1 MRTGWVR
8 ADTRSR
14 RACSSVSKRKSSPRR
29 RRCDLRRRWPR
40 RRQPADREPPVQQPP
55 VIPGRRGLP
64 ACDHREPPVQQPPV
78 RAAVP
83 AAVRAAV
90 PAAEGAST
98 AAARLHECLSGV
110 RTATALTTAP
120 RRSRHAAPSPGGGW
134 GGWGDPRGLPARAS
148 RWPPRLRCRRSRRVN
163 ALMRP
168 TRCAGCIS
176 LRWILLSA
184 SLSAPLSAPL
194 GAPLMT
200 SLMTHLMTS
209 VSMFA
214 GGVGD
219 GGAARGMAQGGG
231 DGRHSWP
238 AASGAGVCDDWH

>member
-14 RACSSVSKRKSSPRR
+14 RACSSVSRRRSSPRR
-29 RRCDLRRRWPR
+29 RRCALRRRWPR

-55 VIPGRRGLP
+55 V
-64 ACDHREPPVQQPPV
+64 
-78 RAAVP
+78 RAAVK

-110 RTATALTTAP
+110 RTAMALTTAP
-120 RRSRHAAPSPGGGW
+120 RRSRHAAPSPG

-148 RWPPRLRCRRSRRVN
+148 RWPPRLRCRRSRMVN

-184 SLSAPLSAPL
+184 SLSAPLSV
-194 GAPLMT
+194 PLMT
-200 SLMTHLMTS
+200 SLMTS
-209 VSMFA
+209 VSIFAELFAVLA

-231 DGRHSWP
+231 DGRYSWP
-238 AASGAGVCDDWH
+238 AASGAGECDDWH

>member
-14 RACSSVSKRKSSPRR
+14 RACSSVSRRRSSPRR

-55 VIPGRRGLP
+55 V
-64 ACDHREPPVQQPPV
+64 Q
-78 RAAVP
+78 

-90 PAAEGAST
+90 RAEEGAST
-98 AAARLHECLSGV
+98 AVARLHECPSGV

-120 RRSRHAAPSPGGGW
+120 RRSRLAAPSPGGGW

-168 TRCAGCIS
+168 TRCAGCNS

-200 SLMTHLMTS
+200 SMMTYLMTS
-209 VSMFA
+209 VSMLA

-231 DGRHSWP
+231 DGRYCRP
-238 AASGAGVCDDWH
+238 AASGAGECDDWH